1 MNEPAQASIESRL
14 IMNKKWL
21 MNRRSTE
28 KWRTKFCR
36 SQNWASKR
44 GSDTSWLKQHL
55 SQDYECDLK
64 RSGSWK
70 SGELSRAQNWASK
83 RDSNTNWLKLEDKIE
98 PSWKLNFKVELKS
111 EDWLW
116 MWFNNKWPMKLRS
129 TKKWRTKLSFK
140 AGLKYE
146 LAQSKL
152 LLRLWMWRW
161 EVQEVLEEVYQ
172 RPKAGGKLLLNF
184 C

>member
-1 MNEPAQASIESRL
+1 
-14 IMNKKWL
+14 
-21 MNRRSTE
+21 MNRLKHQLSQDWLWIRSGSWTGDLL
-28 KWRTKFCR
+28 K
-36 SQNWASKR
+36 SGGQNFVDLKIELQ
-44 GSDTSWLKQHL
+44 SWLKQHL